1 MATVNFI
8 RNTKQSGSAM
18 GATIRYVERDDKTM
32 DGRYV
37 SGQNCTPQLAE
48 QEFLATRAVNRKDGG
63 RWFYH
68 YTQSF
73 APRENVTPELAHEIA
88 KEFAARAWP
97 DSEVVIATH
106 VDDAHIHS
114 HFVVNAVCFRTG
126 RMLRQH
132 PDTLQKLRAIS
143 DELCMAHGLSV
154 LPRRKREQKSNGVS
168 AREYRSAAKGQS
180 WKFQLMAAVD
190 DCMRLAR
197 SREEFIERME
207 RAGYKVRWEDARACI
222 TYTTPSGMRCRDKR
236 LHEDKY
242 RKENMENEF
251 DIRQKIIDRGAESPE
266 RQRPVGG
273 ERGRAAY
280 HADRAELDGGAA
292 SAGQDVFDAGYDSGD
307 ARRAADEAGRGGA
320 AWQHRTDDASI
331 CRGSGEHE
339 HAVLLER
346 KRSGAKHRKLAPL
359 DGKLDRERPAGD
371 GWQDGFAAPEADQLG
386 AEMADAPRDHVAPAA
401 GGAGDD
407 LRDRHPAEAGI
418 GETGWEKEREAF
430 LKYLESTRLTRKT
443 DLSLRAFGQGVETL
457 IYAGQI
463 LDDDPENAEEL
474 RRKIEAEKSA
484 QNIGALIGIAAG
496 VALGIA
502 DKHKEAEQTQQPM
515 QQSM

>member
-8 RNTKQSGSAM
+8 RNSKQSGSAM

-48 QEFLATRAVNRKDGG
+48 EEFLTTRAVNRKDGG

-73 APRENVTPELAHEIA
+73 SPRENVTPELAYEIA

-97 DSEVVIATH
+97 ENEVVVATH

-190 DCMRLAR
+190 DCMRLTR

-292 SAGQDVFDAGYDSGD
+292 SAEQDVFDAGYDPGD
-307 ARRAADEAGRGGA
+307 TRRAADKAGRGGA
-320 AWQHRTDDASI
+320 AESNRADDAAV
-331 CRGSGEHE
+331 RMAGGGHEHE
-339 HAVLLER
+339 VFRER
-346 KRSGAKHRKLAPL
+346 KRSGAEHRELNPL
-359 DGKLDRERPAGD
+359 DGGLDRERPAGD
-371 GWQDGFAAPEADQLG
+371 GLQNEFAAPEADRLG
-386 AEMADAPRDHVAPAA
+386 AEVDDAAWDCGIPAA

-407 LRDRHPAEAGI
+407 LRDRHPAEA
-418 GETGWEKEREAF
+418 EVSSTGWEKEREAF

-443 DLSLRAFGQGVETL
+443 KLPLRAFGQGVETL
-457 IYAGQI
+457 MYAGQI
-463 LDDDPENAEEL
+463 LDSETEDAEAL
-474 RRKIEAEKSA
+474 RRRIEAEETA

-496 VALGIA
+496 AALGIA
-502 DKHKEAEQTQQPM
+502 DKRKETEQRQQPM

>member
-8 RNTKQSGSAM
+8 KNTKQSGSAM

-32 DGRYV
+32 DGRFV

-73 APRENVTPELAHEIA
+73 SPRENVTPELAHEIA
-88 KEFAARAWP
+88 REFATRAWP
-97 DSEVVIATH
+97 ESEVVVATH
-106 VDDAHIHS
+106 VDAAHIHS

-132 PDTLQKLRAIS
+132 PDTLRKLRAIS

-168 AREYRSAAKGQS
+168 TREYRSAAKGQS
-180 WKFQLMAAVD
+180 WKFRLMAAVD

-207 RAGYKVRWEDARACI
+207 RAGYGVRWEDARACI
-222 TYTTPSGMRCRDKR
+222 TYTTPSGMRYRDKR

-273 ERGRAAY
+273 ERRRAAY

-292 SAGQDVFDAGYDSGD
+292 PAGQDVFDAGYDPHD
-307 ARRAADEAGRGGA
+307 ARRATDEAGRGGTA
-320 AWQHRTDDASI
+320 ESNRADDKAI
-331 CRGSGEHE
+331 RMAGGGHE
-339 HAVLLER
+339 RAVFRER
-346 KRSGAKHRKLAPL
+346 KHSGAEHRELALL
-359 DGKLDRERPAGD
+359 DGGLDREHPAGD

-386 AEMADAPRDHVAPAA
+386 AEMDDAARDCGIPAA
-401 GGAGDD
+401 GGAGND
-407 LRDRHPAEAGI
+407 LRDRHAAEAEI
-418 GETGWEKEREAF
+418 GATGWEKEREAF
-430 LKYLESTRLTRKT
+430 FRYLESTRLTRKT
-443 DLSLRAFGQGVETL
+443 DLSLRALGQGVETL
-457 IYAGQI
+457 LYAGQI
-463 LDDDPENAEEL
+463 LDDEPEDVEEL
-474 RRKIEAEKSA
+474 RRRIEANECA
-484 QNIGALIGIAAG
+484 QNIGALVGLAAG

-502 DKHKEAEQTQQPM
+502 EKRKEAEQRQQPM

>member
-8 RNTKQSGSAM
+8 RNSKQSGSAM

-37 SGQNCTPQLAE
+37 SGQNCTPRFAE
-48 QEFLATRAVNRKDGG
+48 EEFLTTRAVNRKDGG

-73 APRENVTPELAHEIA
+73 SPQENVTPELAHEIA
-88 KEFAARAWP
+88 KEFAALAWP
-97 DSEVVIATH
+97 DSEVVVATH
-106 VDDAHIHS
+106 VDAQHIHS

-154 LPRRKREQKSNGVS
+154 LPRRKREQKSGGVS
-168 AREYRSAAKGQS
+168 AREYRSAAKEQS
-180 WKFQLMAAVD
+180 RKFQLMAAVD

-207 RAGYKVRWEDARACI
+207 RAGYGVRWEDARACI

-251 DIRQKIIDRGAESPE
+251 DIRQKIIDRRAESPE

-280 HADRAELDGGAA
+280 HADRAELDSGAA
-292 SAGQDVFDAGYDSGD
+292 SAGQDVFDAGYDPDD
-307 ARRAADEAGRGGA
+307 ARRAADEAGRGRT
-320 AWQHRTDDASI
+320 AWQHRADDESI
-331 CRGSGEHE
+331 RRGSGGHE
-339 HAVLLER
+339 REVLRER
-346 KRSGAKHRKLAPL
+346 KRAGSEHRELAPL
-359 DGKLDRERPAGD
+359 DGGLDREHPAGD
-371 GWQDGFAAPEADQLG
+371 GLQDGFAAPEADQLG
-386 AEMADAPRDHVAPAA
+386 AEMDDAARDCGIPAA
-401 GGAGDD
+401 GGAGND
-407 LRDRHPAEAGI
+407 LRDRHAAEAGI
-418 GETGWEKEREAF
+418 SATGWEKEREAF
-430 LKYLESTRLTRKT
+430 LKYLESTRLTCKT

-457 IYAGQI
+457 LHAGQI
-463 LDDDPENAEEL
+463 LDDETDNEEEL
-474 RRKIEAEKSA
+474 RGKIEAEKSA
-484 QNIGALIGIAAG
+484 QNIGVLIGIAAG
-496 VALGIA
+496 VALGVA

-515 QQSM
+515 QQTM